1 MAPMP
6 PAGEPCPVP
15 SKAEALTVQHYRP
28 GVPVTG
34 WLGPLTC
41 ALSFAHSDP
50 AKPPQGCFWAPCPA
64 TEQVALPAGLGHSR
78 EAAVQ
83 GALPSWAIFL
93 GELRA
98 WH

>member
-1 MAPMP
+1 M
-6 PAGEPCPVP
+6 
-15 SKAEALTVQHYRP
+15 QHHRP

-34 WLGPLTC
+34 WLSPLTF

-50 AKPPQGCFWAPCPA
+50 AKPPQGRFWAPGPV
-64 TEQVALPAGLGHSR
+64 TEQVALPAGLGHSQ